1 VLQTVDDHLMA
12 DPGRIKIN
20 HKDKIMKR
28 LSKIM
33 CALIATSGLAAAP
46 SIAATTYVGAKLGLG
61 WLDSA
66 CVDGLKCDDDA
77 VGAGIY
83 SGYNFT
89 DRIGV
94 ELSSDFLG
102 DYKTSFANGSTAAQF
117 SDPII
122 AISLTPMYRFPV
134 EQEFDFFVKGG
145 PAYISHG
152 GEDDFILS
160 LGAGVEKQFSDTWAV
175 RVEYQYFDDFD
186 DKYIQ
191 DLNANLFSVGV
202 SYNFGTGATTAS
214 AAAAAAT
221 TAVVT
226 QAPSKPI
233 TEVQEVVV
241 EEKTTV
247 VVTKEQTESFSQEM
261 FATNSTELSADGK
274 AALGPLIAVL
284 QAHPE
289 SSVEVVGHTDST
301 GAAEYNMMVSKKRA
315 ASVAAYIEEQG
326 IDASRIT
333 ATGEGE
339 ENPVA
344 SNDTA
349 EGRAMNRR
357 VEATIPGFEYTEE
370 VQVEKVMVEESAQ

>member
-1 VLQTVDDHLMA
+1 
-12 DPGRIKIN
+12 
-20 HKDKIMKR
+20 MKR

-46 SIAATTYVGAKLGLG
+46 SIAATTYVGAKVGLG

-66 CVDGLKCDDDA
+66 CVDGFKCDDDA

-102 DYKTSFANGSTAAQF
+102 DYKTSFASGSTAAQF
-117 SDPII
+117 SDPLI

-152 GEDDFILS
+152 GEDDFVLS

-186 DKYIQ
+186 DKYVQ
-191 DLNANLFSVGV
+191 DLNANLFSIGV

-214 AAAAAAT
+214 AAAAAAAAT
-221 TAVVT
+221 TAAVT
-226 QAPSKPI
+226 QAPSEPI
-233 TEVQEVVV
+233 VEEIVM

-289 SSVEVVGHTDST
+289 SSVQVVGHTDST
-301 GAAEYNMMVSKKRA
+301 GSAEYNMTVSKKRA
-315 ASVAAYIEEQG
+315 AAVAAYIEEQG

-344 SNDTA
+344 TNDTA

-370 VQVEKVMVEESAQ
+370 VQVEKVMVEETAQ